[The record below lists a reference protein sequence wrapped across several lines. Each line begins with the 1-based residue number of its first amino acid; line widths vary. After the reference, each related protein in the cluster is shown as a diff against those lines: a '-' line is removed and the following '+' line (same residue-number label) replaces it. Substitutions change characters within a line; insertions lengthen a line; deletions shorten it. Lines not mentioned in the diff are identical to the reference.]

1 MATKKGVKRIKNQPV
16 YYDEIKGKRTVFLT
30 PTAWD
35 NIKNEAASRGISAS
49 ELVEEWGR
57 RINSSTAYPHA

>member
-1 MATKKGVKRIKNQPV
+1 MATKKGLKRIKNQPV
-16 YYDEIKGKRTVFLT
+16 YHNEIKGKRTVFLT

-57 RINSSTAYPHA
+57 GINSPTGLPHA

>member
-1 MATKKGVKRIKNQPV
+1 MTTKKGIKRIKSQPV
-16 YYDEIKGKRTVFLT
+16 YHDEIKGKRTVFLT

-35 NIKNEAASRGISAS
+35 NIKKEAASRRISAS

-57 RINSSTAYPHA
+57 RINSPTECQR

>member
-1 MATKKGVKRIKNQPV
+1 MTTKKGLKRIKNQPV
-16 YYDEIKGKRTVFLT
+16 YHDEIKGKRTVFLT

-35 NIKNEAASRGISAS
+35 NIKDEAKNRGISAS

-57 RINSSTAYPHA
+57 RLKSPTASPHA